1 MSKRERDRGVTTPSA
16 YVGGRSSENF
26 MWPVRI
32 AMLAGL
38 AILIYMNATAL
49 REARAGR
56 KEQGD
61 RLVQLDGRVTQ
72 LTAKMDAIGRQQ
84 PPRSGPDPNRVYPIK
99 TDGSAAQGPATAQV
113 VIAEFSDFQ

>member
-1 MSKRERDRGVTTPSA
+1 MSKRERERALTAPST
-16 YVGGRSSENF
+16 YVGGKLSENF
-26 MWPVRI
+26 SWLVRI

-38 AILIYMNATAL
+38 AVLIYMNATAL
-49 REARAGR
+49 RESRAGR

-72 LTAKMDAIGRQQ
+72 LTAKVDAIGRQQ
-84 PPRSGPDPNRVYPIK
+84 QPRGGPDPNRVYTIK
-99 TDGSAAQGPATAQV
+99 TDGSPSKGGAAAPI

>member
-1 MSKRERDRGVTTPSA
+1 MSKRERDRGQNAPSA
-16 YVGGRSSENF
+16 YVGGRSENSS
-26 MWPVRI
+26 WLVRI

-84 PPRSGPDPNRVYPIK
+84 PPRSGPDPNRAYPIK
-99 TDGSAAQGPATAQV
+99 TDGSPSKGAAAAPI